1 MTDSEES
8 IQSVSRRLD
17 ILEQQVLYH
26 NEQQEKELSK
36 INEQLA
42 DITAFIKE
50 SYASQKVS
58 TRVYENHES
67 QLKVLEEDLDDLRA
81 DYKKWMYGV
90 AIIIL
95 TIIFNEIAKFI

>member
-26 NEQQEKELSK
+26 NEQQEKELLK
-36 INEQLA
+36 INEQLTE
-42 DITAFIKE
+42 ITTFIRE
-50 SYASQKVS
+50 TYASQKVS
-58 TRVYENHES
+58 TRIYEDHES
-67 QLKVLEEDLDDLRA
+67 QLKLLEDDLDDLRA

-95 TIIFNEIAKFI
+95 TIIFNEIGKFI